1 MREYESL
8 NYTKWDCKY
17 HVVFIP
23 KRRKKAIFGG
33 IRKYLGKM
41 LHELVEQKGCKI
53 VEGHMM
59 PEYIHMCRKDE
70 RYDQLKL
77 GM

>member
-17 HVVFIP
+17 HVFIP

-33 IRKYLGKM
+33 IRKHLGKM
-41 LHELVEQKGCKI
+41 LHELAEQKGHKI

-59 PEYIHMCRKDE
+59 PDHIHMCREGE